1 MSFEI
6 SFYYVYI
13 YIIDCIMISSI
24 PENPLALYVPQEIT
38 FVRNFDLNQHFYD
51 PTAQLKKEQ
60 LSKLC
65 IFISLEVIM
74 IYLIGS
80 FLCMSF
86 ISTYYYDFIICQLKF
101 SFFLLLVMFDQI
113 VNLII
118 NRVWHYCFRKH
129 CIDQCMRLTCYKM
142 ILIIRTINLYPRKA
156 ENYISM
162 SNE

>member
-1 MSFEI
+1 MNI
-6 SFYYVYI
+6 
-13 YIIDCIMISSI
+13 
-24 PENPLALYVPQEIT
+24 A
-38 FVRNFDLNQHFYD
+38 FVRKLDLNQHFYD
-51 PTAQLKKEQ
+51 PSAQLKKEQ

-142 ILIIRTINLYPRKA
+142 ILIIRTINLYSRKA
-156 ENYISM
+156 KNHISM
-162 SNE
+162 SNEFFDSNN

>member
-1 MSFEI
+1 MSFKTL
-6 SFYYVYI
+6 FYYARNEKKILIILQKYDII
-13 YIIDCIMISSI
+13 YLQLI
-24 PENPLALYVPQEIT
+24 PENRPSLYVPQKIT

-86 ISTYYYDFIICQLKF
+86 ISTYYYDFIIC
-101 SFFLLLVMFDQI
+101 
-113 VNLII
+113 
-118 NRVWHYCFRKH
+118 
-129 CIDQCMRLTCYKM
+129 
-142 ILIIRTINLYPRKA
+142 
-156 ENYISM
+156 
-162 SNE
+162 